1 MIKIRRNVFET
12 NSSMT
17 HGLVLMSPDE
27 YNEWELGQLYIHR
40 WLGTDI
46 TMTYDDVVKNLKAKG
61 RYVDHLDID
70 EINELALRDL
80 EMVCFQ
86 SWLDD
91 TECFDHFYNQQMI
104 GNQLVCAFGYYGH
117 D

>member
-17 HGLVLMSPDE
+17 HSLVLMSSEE

-40 WLGTDI
+40 WSGTK
-46 TMTYDDVVKNLKAKG
+46 TMMTYDEIIKELKGRG

-70 EINELALRDL
+70 EVNKLALRDL
-80 EMVCFQ
+80 DMVCIQ

-91 TECFDHFYNQQMI
+91 TWCFDHFHQSERI
-104 GNQLVCAFGYYGH
+104 GDQTIHAFGYYGH

>member
-17 HGLVLMSPDE
+17 HSLVLMSPDE

-40 WLGTDI
+40 WFGTEK
-46 TMTYDDVVKNLKAKG
+46 TMTYDDVVKELRANG
-61 RYVDHLDID
+61 RYVDCLDID

-80 EMVCFQ
+80 DMVCIQ
-86 SWLDD
+86 SWVDD
-91 TECFDHFYNQQMI
+91 TSDFYHFHETERI
-104 GNQLVCAFGYYGH
+104 GDQLVHAFGYYGH

>member
-1 MIKIRRNVFET
+1 MIKVRRNVFET

-17 HGLVLMSPDE
+17 HSLVLMSTDE
-27 YNEWELGQLYIHR
+27 YNEWELGHLYIHR
-40 WLGTDI
+40 WFGTE
-46 TMTYDDVVKNLKAKG
+46 TMMTYDDVVKELKAKG

-70 EINELALRDL
+70 VINELALRDL
-80 EMVCFQ
+80 DMVCLR

-91 TECFDHFYNQQMI
+91 TADFEHFHTKQMI
-104 GNQLVCAFGYYGH
+104 GNQIVHAFGYYGH

>member
-1 MIKIRRNVFET
+1 MIKIRRSVFET

-17 HGLVLMSPDE
+17 HSLVLMSPDE

-40 WLGTDI
+40 WFGTKAM
-46 TMTYDDVVKNLKAKG
+46 MTYDDVVKELKAKG

-70 EINELALRDL
+70 EINKLALRDL
-80 EMVCFQ
+80 DMVCLQ

-91 TECFDHFYNQQMI
+91 TAYFEHFHDSQMI
-104 GNQLVCAFGYYGH
+104 GNQIVHAFGYYGH

>member
-17 HGLVLMSPDE
+17 HSLVLMSPDE
-27 YNEWELGQLYIHR
+27 YNEWEIGQLYIHR
-40 WLGTDI
+40 WFGTE
-46 TMTYDDVVKNLKAKG
+46 TMMTYNDVIKALKAKG

-70 EINELALRDL
+70 EVNELALRDL
-80 EMVCFQ
+80 DMVCLQ

-91 TECFDHFYNQQMI
+91 TAYFDHFHNKQVV
-104 GNQLVCAFGYYGH
+104 GNQIIHAFGYYGH